1 MTRISSY
8 DLYKCESCSQI
19 HVKPKYG
26 SVSTYRP
33 KDLHIEPTDLKKC
46 KYCGRIAEFQTYHYV
61 RSSKKID
68 TKPPS
73 MVGHLIRWLHKDP
86 YIELDVRRLYPRFD

>member
-1 MTRISSY
+1 
-8 DLYKCESCSQI
+8 
-19 HVKPKYG
+19 
-26 SVSTYRP
+26 VSTYRP
-33 KDLHIEPTDLKKC
+33 KDLYIKPTDLKKC
-46 KYCGRIAEFQTYHYV
+46 KGCGIENEFQIYQYV

-73 MVGHLIRWLHKDP
+73 IIGYLIRWLRKDP